1 MMRLRQHNE
10 QDEDH
15 GPEMLAYVL
24 IYCLVLLSYPTG
36 YALAVMASWL
46 P

>member
-15 GPEMLAYVL
+15 GPEMLAYAL
-24 IYCLVLLSYPTG
+24 IYCMVVISAIAWWLS
-36 YALAVMASWL
+36 
-46 P
+46 